1 MRDARP
7 VSMREWAAQKGRE
20 YEPGEAAE
28 PLPSQDPHHEELLAA
43 VKTLREQAA
52 LAERKRLLAE
62 AKLKAERE
70 RRRKGPLRM
79 QFGSYKGHLIKDLP
93 PDYARWL
100 LGALREQ
107 NRKAGAFR
115 YTNAVLGPE
124 LMKVVMDLGDLDE
137 AVQELVARHQRKH
150 PDFDAPRFLR
160 GLGAGRRK
168 PEDGKL
174 QVLWMGVP
182 FMARQMRRAKGPRRR
197 AAKQP

>member
-1 MRDARP
+1 MRKG
-7 VSMREWAAQKGRE
+7 AAQKGRE
-20 YEPGEAAE
+20 YEPEEAAE

-62 AKLKAERE
+62 AKLRAERE

-115 YTNAVLGPE
+115 YTNAALGPA

-160 GLGAGRRK
+160 WLGAGRRK

-182 FMARQMRRAKGPRRR
+182 FMARQMRGAKGPRRR